1 MRGSGGVA
9 TQPSVEV
16 FWTLEVEQG
25 VEKSF
30 ERAERQGLD
39 AGLLAG
45 GQGAAAMPKQAEG
58 DGSGFSL
65 SAFLLTLLLTLLV
78 VQPKD
83 LAVGPRCS

>member
-1 MRGSGGVA
+1 MA

-16 FWTLEVEQG
+16 FWSLEVEQG

-78 VQPKD
+78 AQVKD

>member
-1 MRGSGGVA
+1 VRGSGGVA

-16 FWTLEVEQG
+16 VRPLEVEQG

-30 ERAERQGLD
+30 ERAEPEGLD

-65 SAFLLTLLLTLLV
+65 AAFLLTLLLTLLV
-78 VQPKD
+78 AQPKD

>member
-1 MRGSGGVA
+1 MA

-16 FWTLEVEQG
+16 FWSLEVEQG

-30 ERAERQGLD
+30 ERAEREGLD
-39 AGLLAG
+39 AGLLGG

>member
-1 MRGSGGVA
+1 MA

-16 FWTLEVEQG
+16 FWSLEAEQG

-30 ERAERQGLD
+30 ERAEPEGLD

-45 GQGAAAMPKQAEG
+45 GQGAAAMPKQAER

-65 SAFLLTLLLTLLV
+65 AAFLLTFLLTLLV
-78 VQPKD
+78 AQPKD
-83 LAVGPRCS
+83 LAVGRRCS

>member
-1 MRGSGGVA
+1 
-9 TQPSVEV
+9 
-16 FWTLEVEQG
+16 
-25 VEKSF
+25 
-30 ERAERQGLD
+30 
-39 AGLLAG
+39 
-45 GQGAAAMPKQAEG
+45 MPKQAEG